1 MAPLV
6 FWDVDTLYDFMRA
19 DGKLYVGG
27 AEAIIPRLRALTDFA
42 HEHRIPI
49 IASADNHELSDAE
62 ISDHPDWSSTFPP
75 HCMKGTPGQRK
86 IPETALRQPMVIDPE
101 PQDPPSLA
109 RRVDAHQGD
118 FLLHKRTLDIF
129 SNPNTLVVLRALD
142 PQVIVVYGVATD
154 FCVRW
159 VIEGLLRHA
168 PRTTLYLVT
177 DAIEAIVPQEGA
189 RLIADWVERGVRM
202 VNSAQILRPGMLEPY
217 LPIGIV

>member
-42 HEHRIPI
+42 HVHRIPI

-62 ISDHPDWSSTFPP
+62 ISDDPDWSTTFPP
-75 HCMKGTPGQRK
+75 HCLKGTPGQRK
-86 IPETALRQPMVIDPE
+86 IPETTLRQPMVIEPA

-109 RRVDAHQGD
+109 RRVQAHQGD
-118 FLLHKRTLDIF
+118 FLLHKRTLDVF

-159 VIEGLLRHA
+159 VIEGLLDHA

-177 DAIEAIVPQEGA
+177 DAIQAIVSQEGT
-189 RLIADWVERGVRM
+189 RLIAGWVERGVGM
-202 VNSAQILRPGMLEPY
+202 ANSAQILRPGVLDPY